1 MSSMKVNKPCG
12 LLEQYLA
19 YLTAIRCRL
28 NLAFEYRID
37 YLLLYEFIR
46 QKHGMPKQS
55 DYLLIICVATIV
67 S

>member
-19 YLTAIRCRL
+19 YLTAIRGRL

-37 YLLLYEFIR
+37 YLLLYEFIG
-46 QKHGMPKQS
+46 QKHGIPKQS
-55 DYLLIICVATIV
+55 DYLLLFALQP
-67 S
+67 